1 MELWSKL
8 IEPLYLVLRPI
19 ITDPTPI
26 RHSYINPTS
35 SRRQSDTHTSIRRRS
50 DANPTLRRQSDA
62 NPTLRRKSDTPTSIR
77 RRSDANPTLRRRSD
91 VNPTVRHFRASLP
104 YKSNKSIISHLSKNG
119 MQTRPPI
126 LLTTGGLSCFY
137 IRRIRNK
144 YFDNPKCN

>member
-50 DANPTLRRQSDA
+50 DANPTLRRQSDI
-62 NPTLRRKSDTPTSIR
+62 NPTLRHRADVPTPKVARSLGLTSDCAISRKYCAILRHTKKVSDNTETHPSNLCLQPVQNLE
-77 RRSDANPTLRRRSD
+77 ANGQI
-91 VNPTVRHFRASLP
+91 
-104 YKSNKSIISHLSKNG
+104 NKS
-119 MQTRPPI
+119 
-126 LLTTGGLSCFY
+126 Y
-137 IRRIRNK
+137 IFR
-144 YFDNPKCN
+144 Y